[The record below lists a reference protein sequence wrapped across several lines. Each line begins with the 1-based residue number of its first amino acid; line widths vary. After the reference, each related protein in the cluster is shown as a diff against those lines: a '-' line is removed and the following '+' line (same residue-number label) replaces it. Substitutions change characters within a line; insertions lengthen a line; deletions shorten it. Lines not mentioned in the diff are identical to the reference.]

1 MNEGL
6 LNLGEKEVVGRKEVE
21 GGVFVKSAIRS
32 IRLPSTLKRV
42 EAMTFLNCENLK
54 SIAIPSGVEYI
65 GEACFDGTSTE
76 EITLP
81 STLREI
87 SNDAFKGA
95 GRLRVI
101 WVEGGCTADMR
112 SVANSAVTVLPVAQK
127 EFGSTLSLDF
137 MKQKDVVIP
146 EGV

>member
-1 MNEGL
+1 MS
-6 LNLGEKEVVGRKEVE
+6 LGEKEVVGRKEVE

-54 SIAIPSGVEYI
+54 NITMPSGVEYI
-65 GEACFDGTSTE
+65 GEACFDGTSAE

-81 STLREI
+81 GTLREI
-87 SNDAFKGA
+87 NNDAFRGA

-101 WVEGGCTADMR
+101 WVEGGCAADMR
-112 SVANSAVTVLPVAQK
+112 SVANSAVTVLQIA
-127 EFGSTLSLDF
+127 
-137 MKQKDVVIP
+137 
-146 EGV
+146 